1 MLKIPKKQ
9 EIIEK
14 KYKKD
19 ENIVDFL
26 RLTYKSILINSW
38 ERELYNYFSEIYDE
52 IFTDILLKKLEI
64 NLETRKMLEILSTPI
79 YLKSNE
85 EKKKIYESLG

>member
-1 MLKIPKKQ
+1 MLKIPQKQ
-9 EIIEK
+9 EIVDKI
-14 KYKKD
+14 YKKD
-19 ENIVDFL
+19 ENLVDFL

-79 YLKSNE
+79 YLKPDL
-85 EKKKIYESLG
+85 EKRKIYEKLG

>member
-14 KYKKD
+14 IYKKD